1 MLSFAEEN
9 YLKTIYHIS
18 LKEKKGISTNAISE
32 VLKTKP
38 SSVTDMLKKL
48 STKKMIQHVKYYGV
62 NLTEKGKKE
71 ALAIVRKHRLWEVFL
86 VDKLKFNWDEVHIIA
101 EQLEHIQSKLLI
113 ERLDEF
119 LGFPTV
125 DPHGDPIPDIHGEIK
140 IKAQKPISEAS
151 IKSNV
156 IVVGLKETSPSF
168 LKYLDKSGIYIGCK
182 IKILDKIEFDG
193 SMEIILENKK
203 NLTISEVV
211 TKNILITE

>member
-18 LKEKKGISTNAISE
+18 LKDKKGIATNAISE

-48 STKKMIQHVKYYGV
+48 SHKKMIQHVKYYGV
-62 NLTEKGKKE
+62 NLTDKGKME
-71 ALAIVRKHRLWEVFL
+71 ALTIVRKHRLWEVFL
-86 VDKLKFNWDEVHIIA
+86 VDKLKFNWDEVHEIA

-113 ERLDEF
+113 EKLDEF

-125 DPHGDPIPDIHGEIK
+125 DPHGDPIPDALGEIQV
-140 IKAQKPISEAS
+140 KAQKPLSEAG
-151 IKSNV
+151 IKAHV
-156 IVVGLKETSPSF
+156 VVVGLKETSPAF

-182 IKILDKIEFDG
+182 IKIIDKVEFDG
-193 SMEIILENKK
+193 SMEITLENKK
-203 NLTISEVV
+203 NITISEVV
-211 TKNILITE
+211 ATNILITE